1 MAYAM
6 YLRKSRADEELGYE
20 NTLERHEE
28 MLRNLAAQTG
38 IHVDESH
45 IYREIVSGE
54 SIEARP
60 QMQKLLKAVEMGL
73 YTGVLCIELER
84 LSRGDGADQQRILK
98 AFQFSDTKI
107 ITLTKTYDLAGD
119 DSFDEEFFEFGLF
132 MSRREYKMIKKRLYR
147 GRIQAQKEGYFIGSR
162 PPYGYD
168 KKRIGKGYVLVP
180 NENAEVV
187 RYIFRRYA
195 QHDTAANI
203 LHDLNSM
210 AIPTVTGAK
219 WTAYAIREVIKNQTY
234 IGKINTKTVRCEKSI
249 KDGKVVQRWL
259 NNYEPVT
266 VEGRHEPIVDEELFW
281 KCQEVRDSKK
291 TRTRSDQ
298 TLKNPFASIM
308 FCSVC
313 GKTMRRTHYDY
324 KGERT
329 FYYGCQTSRCETK
342 NTFTHVVYDMVID
355 ELKKELERQQVVL
368 ADYDTTPEKDARR
381 DELEML
387 RDELGKKSMMLE
399 RACEA
404 YETGIYDRQ
413 TYLERVQKVNA
424 ARAELQARVEELEV
438 SIEESEERHEKAV
451 PILTKVVEEMHTL
464 EPKEQNDL
472 LKMIID
478 RIEYEK
484 TESGAAIE
492 PTLRISLK
500 I

>member
-1 MAYAM
+1 MC
-6 YLRKSRADEELGYE
+6 LRKSRADEELGYE

-38 IHVDESH
+38 IHVDEAH
-45 IYREIVSGE
+45 IFREIVSGE

-162 PPYGYD
+162 PPYGCN
-168 KKRIGKGYVLVP
+168 KERIGKGYVLVP
-180 NENAEVV
+180 NENAE
-187 RYIFRRYA
+187 
-195 QHDTAANI
+195 
-203 LHDLNSM
+203 
-210 AIPTVTGAK
+210 
-219 WTAYAIREVIKNQTY
+219 
-234 IGKINTKTVRCEKSI
+234 
-249 KDGKVVQRWL
+249 
-259 NNYEPVT
+259 
-266 VEGRHEPIVDEELFW
+266 
-281 KCQEVRDSKK
+281 
-291 TRTRSDQ
+291 
-298 TLKNPFASIM
+298 
-308 FCSVC
+308 
-313 GKTMRRTHYDY
+313 
-324 KGERT
+324 
-329 FYYGCQTSRCETK
+329 
-342 NTFTHVVYDMVID
+342 
-355 ELKKELERQQVVL
+355 
-368 ADYDTTPEKDARR
+368 
-381 DELEML
+381 
-387 RDELGKKSMMLE
+387 
-399 RACEA
+399 
-404 YETGIYDRQ
+404 
-413 TYLERVQKVNA
+413 
-424 ARAELQARVEELEV
+424 RAELQARVEELES

-451 PILTKVVEEMHTL
+451 PILTRVVEEMRTL

>member
-1 MAYAM
+1 M

-20 NTLERHEE
+20 NALERHEE

-54 SIEARP
+54 GIEARP
-60 QMQKLLKAVEMGL
+60 RMQKLLKAVEMGL

-84 LSRGDGADQQRILK
+84 LSRGDGADRQRILK

-162 PPYGYD
+162 PPYGYG

-195 QHDTAANI
+195 KRETAANI
-203 LHDLNSM
+203 LHDLDNM
-210 AIPTVTGAK
+210 AIPTVTGTK
-219 WTAYAIREVIKNQTY
+219 WTAYAIREVIENQTY
-234 IGKINTKTVRCEKSI
+234 IGKIDTKTI
-249 KDGKVVQRWL
+249 
-259 NNYEPVT
+259 
-266 VEGRHEPIVDEELFW
+266 
-281 KCQEVRDSKK
+281 
-291 TRTRSDQ
+291 
-298 TLKNPFASIM
+298 
-308 FCSVC
+308 
-313 GKTMRRTHYDY
+313 RRTHYDY

-329 FYYGCQTSRCETK
+329 FYYGCVTSRCETK
-342 NTFTHVVYDMVID
+342 NTFTHVVYDMAID
-355 ELKKELERQQVVL
+355 ELKKELERQQVML
-368 ADYDTTPEKDARR
+368 ADYDTSPEHDARK

-387 RDELGKKSMMLE
+387 GDELGKKSMMLE

-413 TYLERVQKVNA
+413 AYLERVQKVDA
-424 ARAELQARVEELEV
+424 ARAELQARVEELEKD
-438 SIEESEERHEKAV
+438 IEESEERHEKAV
-451 PILTKVVEEMHTL
+451 PILTRVVEEMHTL

>member
-38 IHVDESH
+38 IHVDEAH

-203 LHDLNSM
+203 LHDLRKNVLLRM
-210 AIPTVTGAK
+210 PNVT
-219 WTAYAIREVIKNQTY
+219 
-234 IGKINTKTVRCEKSI
+234 
-249 KDGKVVQRWL
+249 
-259 NNYEPVT
+259 
-266 VEGRHEPIVDEELFW
+266 
-281 KCQEVRDSKK
+281 
-291 TRTRSDQ
+291 
-298 TLKNPFASIM
+298 
-308 FCSVC
+308 
-313 GKTMRRTHYDY
+313 
-324 KGERT
+324 
-329 FYYGCQTSRCETK
+329 
-342 NTFTHVVYDMVID
+342 
-355 ELKKELERQQVVL
+355 
-368 ADYDTTPEKDARR
+368 
-381 DELEML
+381 L
-387 RDELGKKSMMLE
+387 RDEE
-399 RACEA
+399 H
-404 YETGIYDRQ
+404 IH
-413 TYLERVQKVNA
+413 
-424 ARAELQARVEELEV
+424 AR
-438 SIEESEERHEKAV
+438 
-451 PILTKVVEEMHTL
+451 
-464 EPKEQNDL
+464 
-472 LKMIID
+472 
-478 RIEYEK
+478 RI
-484 TESGAAIE
+484 
-492 PTLRISLK
+492 
-500 I
+500 

>member
-28 MLRNLAAQTG
+28 MLRNLAAQNG
-38 IHVDESH
+38 IHVDEAH
-45 IYREIVSGE
+45 IFREIVSGE

-107 ITLTKTYDLAGD
+107 ITLTKAYDLAGD

-132 MSRREYKMIKKRLYR
+132 MSRRECKMIKKRLYR

-168 KKRIGKGYVLVP
+168 KKRIGRGYVLVP

-203 LHDLNSM
+203 LHDLSNM

-234 IGKINTKTVRCEKSI
+234 IGKINAKTVRCEKSI

-266 VEGRHEPIVDEELFW
+266 VEGRHEPIVDEELLMPGSSR
-281 KCQEVRDSKK
+281 QQEDENEVRQEPEEPIRVD
-291 TRTRSDQ
+291 
-298 TLKNPFASIM
+298 N
-308 FCSVC
+308 
-313 GKTMRRTHYDY
+313 
-324 KGERT
+324 
-329 FYYGCQTSRCETK
+329 
-342 NTFTHVVYDMVID
+342 
-355 ELKKELERQQVVL
+355 VL
-368 ADYDTTPEKDARR
+368 
-381 DELEML
+381 
-387 RDELGKKSMMLE
+387 
-399 RACEA
+399 
-404 YETGIYDRQ
+404 Q
-413 TYLERVQKVNA
+413 RV
-424 ARAELQARVEELEV
+424 R
-438 SIEESEERHEKAV
+438 
-451 PILTKVVEEMHTL
+451 
-464 EPKEQNDL
+464 
-472 LKMIID
+472 
-478 RIEYEK
+478 
-484 TESGAAIE
+484 
-492 PTLRISLK
+492 
-500 I
+500 

>member
-28 MLRNLAAQTG
+28 MLRNLASQTG
-38 IHVDESH
+38 IHIDETH

-168 KKRIGKGYVLVP
+168 KQRIGKGYVLVP

-195 QHDTAANI
+195 ERDTAANI
-203 LHDLNSM
+203 LHDLNNM

-234 IGKINTKTVRCEKSI
+234 IGKINTKTVRCEKHI
-249 KDGKVVQRWL
+249 EDGKVVQRWL
-259 NNYEPVT
+259 NNYTPIT
-266 VEGRHEPIVDEELFW
+266 VEGKHEPIIDEELFW
-281 KCQEVRDSKK
+281 KCQEIRNSKK
-291 TRTRSDQ
+291 TRIKSDQ
-298 TLKNPFASIM
+298 TLKNPLASMM
-308 FCSVC
+308 FCGVC

-368 ADYDTTPEKDARR
+368 ADYDTSPEQDTRS

-387 RDELGKKSMMLE
+387 KVELGKKSMMLE

-424 ARAELQARVEELEV
+424 AKVELQARIEALEKD
-438 SIEESEERHEKAV
+438 IEESEERHEKAV
-451 PILTKVVEEMHTL
+451 PILTRVVEEMHTL
-464 EPKEQNDL
+464 TPKEQNDL

-478 RIEYEK
+478 KITYKK
-484 TESGAAIE
+484 TESGAGIKPE
-492 PTLRISLK
+492 LEISLK

>member
-38 IHVDESH
+38 IHVDEAH
-45 IYREIVSGE
+45 IFREIVSGE

-60 QMQKLLKAVEMGL
+60 QMQRLLKAVEMGL

-195 QHDTAANI
+195 QRETAANI
-203 LHDLNSM
+203 LHDLNNM
-210 AIPTVTGAK
+210 AIPTVTGTK

-259 NNYEPVT
+259 NNYEPVV
-266 VEGRHEPIVDEELFW
+266 VEGKHEPIIDEEMFW

-291 TRTRSDQ
+291 TRVKSDQ
-298 TLKNPFASIM
+298 TLKNPLASIM
-308 FCSVC
+308 FCAEC
-313 GKTMRRTHYDY
+313 GKTIRRTHYDY

-329 FYYGCQTSRCETK
+329 FYYGCVTSRCETK

-355 ELKKELERQQVVL
+355 ELRKELERQQVML
-368 ADYDTTPEKDARR
+368 ADYDTAPEHDARR

-387 RDELGKKSMMLE
+387 RAELGKKSMMLE

-424 ARAELQARVEELEV
+424 ARAELQARVEELEA

-451 PILTKVVEEMHTL
+451 PILTRVVEEMHTL